1 MKDISEL
8 NTEGLPS
15 SQTLIKATLIA
26 FVVAILLLV
35 TTILPAEYAIDPTGM
50 GEKMGL
56 TMLSSAEA
64 KEAENSGKP
73 SSLLDTSLGP
83 VWKNE
88 TAYRTDTTQLTLQP
102 GQGAEIKSKMK
113 SGDNFVFS
121 WKIDGGVVSFD
132 MHGEPPNAGN
142 EFTSYWVGRN
152 QSTASGS
159 FDAPFEGTHGWYWK
173 NSGPTP
179 VTVHLTLSGFY
190 DGIYR
195 P

>member
-1 MKDISEL
+1 MRNITEL
-8 NTEGLPS
+8 NTQGLPS
-15 SQTLIKATLIA
+15 STSLVKGTLIA
-26 FVVAILLLV
+26 LVVAILLLV
-35 TTILPAEYAIDPTGM
+35 TTILPAEYGIDPTGV

-64 KEAENSGKP
+64 NEAENVDKP
-73 SSLLDTSLGP
+73 TSFLTAAVGP
-83 VWKNE
+83 VWKSE
-88 TAYRTDTTQLTLQP
+88 TAYRTDTTQLIIQP

-113 SGDNFVFS
+113 AGDNFVFS
-121 WKIDGGVVSFD
+121 WKIEGGAVSFD
-132 MHGEPPNAGN
+132 MHGEPPNAGK

-152 QSTASGS
+152 QSAANGS

-173 NSGPTP
+173 NTSASP
-179 VTVHLTLSGFY
+179 VTVHLTMSGFY

>member
-1 MKDISEL
+1 MRDISDL

-15 SQTLIKATLIA
+15 SQSLIKGTLIA
-26 FVVAILLLV
+26 FVVGMALLV
-35 TTILPAEYAIDPTGM
+35 TTILPAEYAIDPTGI

-56 TMLSSAEA
+56 TILSLANAS
-64 KEAENSGKP
+64 EAESTGKQ
-73 SSLLDTSLGP
+73 SNLLGATLGP
-83 VWKNE
+83 IWKSK

-113 SGDNFVFS
+113 LGDNFVFS
-121 WKIDGGVVSFD
+121 WKIDGGAVSFD
-132 MHGEPPNAGN
+132 MHGEPPNAGK

-152 QSTASGS
+152 QSTANGS

-173 NSGPTP
+173 NNGTAP
-179 VTVHLTLSGFY
+179 VTVHLTTSGFY
-190 DGIYR
+190 DGLYR